1 MSEIIPFMFRKNKIL
16 SIFIYSLDFDF
27 NIFYLTLENK
37 QFNIFKK
44 SSYTKKTNLP
54 FFSLDYINQ
63 EISQEILT
71 TKIPLYK
78 INLYDNLNTLLF
90 SFDIDFRNLK
100 KIRKK
105 DIILYPILMFELVNG
120 YYTTEELYKKNF
132 NLLNKKYPSLID
144 KFEKIEDNLNLAKS
158 INVIKNVKNFEKK
171 INNNNNLNNKANK
184 NSLNSLQNND
194 MKMENVTSAF
204 NLITKYQQFLFIT
217 EREFHPEKSENKL
230 RDIKN
235 KISIIQ
241 KIKEIENIKKLIDIK
256 KYKKDEIIKINE
268 NLESKIKEKESNLEE
283 FLKYLKEF
291 KKENKDKEY
300 KKETEKIQKF
310 DLILSS
316 LYYKKI
322 IEISYIFFNKKNPI
336 IFFISNNN
344 KKNEKFEKCL
354 GQIAFLLNY
363 ISYIYNI
370 PLKYPFY
377 LRGSKSYIMADIK
390 NNNNIPLFFENNN
403 NKKDNNNNEYVKGME
418 YLKYNLIQIMSFFI
432 KIEIITVE
440 QKKYLIKSFKENK
453 LYDFFV
459 EFNHIIYNFIKDI
472 PAIDEEEEL
481 IKC

>member
-1 MSEIIPFMFRKNKIL
+1 MSEIIPFKFRKNKIL

-27 NIFYLTLENK
+27 NIYYLTLENK
-37 QFNIFKK
+37 QFNILKK
-44 SSYTKKTNLP
+44 SSYTNKTNLP
-54 FFSLDYINQ
+54 LFSLDYINQ

-78 INLYDNLNTLLF
+78 LNLYDNLNTLLF

-100 KIRKK
+100 KIKKK
-105 DIILYPILMFELVNG
+105 DIILYPILVLELVNG
-120 YYTTEELYKKNF
+120 YYTTEELYKKNL
-132 NLLNKKYPSLID
+132 NLLNKIYPSIID
-144 KFEKIEDNLNLAKS
+144 KFENIEDKSKLTKS
-158 INVIKNVKNFEKK
+158 INVKNIKNFEKN
-171 INNNNNLNNKANK
+171 INNNNLNNKLNK
-184 NSLNSLQNND
+184 NSVILIQNND
-194 MKMENVTSAF
+194 MKMENVTNAF
-204 NLITKYQQFLFIT
+204 DLLTKYQQYLYIT
-217 EREFHPEKSENKL
+217 EREFHPENSENKL

-256 KYKKDEIIKINE
+256 NLKKNEIIKINE

-316 LYYKKI
+316 LQYKKI
-322 IEISYIFFNKKNPI
+322 LEFSYIFFNKKNPY
-336 IFFISNNN
+336 IFFIPN
-344 KKNEKFEKCL
+344 KDKKKEKFENSL
-354 GQIAFLLNY
+354 GQISFLLNY

-370 PLKYPFY
+370 PLKYPFC

-390 NNNNIPLFFENNN
+390 NNNNIPLFIENNN
-403 NKKDNNNNEYVKGME
+403 NKKDNNNNEYKKGME
-418 YLKYNLIQIMSFFI
+418 FLKYNLIQIMRFFI
-432 KIEIITVE
+432 KIEIITDE
-440 QKKYLIKSFKENK
+440 QKKYIIKSFKESN
-453 LYDFFV
+453 LFDFFV

>member
-1 MSEIIPFMFRKNKIL
+1 MSEIIPFKFRKNKIL

-27 NIFYLTLENK
+27 NIYYLTLENK
-37 QFNIFKK
+37 QFNILKK
-44 SSYTKKTNLP
+44 SSYTNKTNLP
-54 FFSLDYINQ
+54 LFSLDYINQ

-78 INLYDNLNTLLF
+78 LNLYDNLNTLLF

-100 KIRKK
+100 KIKKK
-105 DIILYPILMFELVNG
+105 DIILYPILVLELVNG
-120 YYTTEELYKKNF
+120 YYTTEELYKKNL
-132 NLLNKKYPSLID
+132 NILNKIYPSIID
-144 KFEKIEDNLNLAKS
+144 KFENIEDKSKFTKS
-158 INVIKNVKNFEKK
+158 INVIKNIKNFEKN
-171 INNNNNLNNKANK
+171 INNNNLNNKLNK
-184 NSLNSLQNND
+184 NSVILIQNND
-194 MKMENVTSAF
+194 MKMENVTNAF
-204 NLITKYQQFLFIT
+204 DLLTKYQQYLYKT

-230 RDIKN
+230 KDIKN

-256 KYKKDEIIKINE
+256 NLKKNEIIKINE

-316 LYYKKI
+316 LQYKKI
-322 IEISYIFFNKKNPI
+322 LEFSYIFFNKKNPY
-336 IFFISNNN
+336 IFFIPN
-344 KKNEKFEKCL
+344 KDKKKEKFENSL
-354 GQIAFLLNY
+354 GQISFLLNY

-370 PLKYPFY
+370 PLKYPFC

-390 NNNNIPLFFENNN
+390 NNNNIPLFIENNN
-403 NKKDNNNNEYVKGME
+403 NKKDNNNNEYKKGME
-418 YLKYNLIQIMSFFI
+418 FLKYNLIQIMRFFI
-432 KIEIITVE
+432 KIEIITDE
-440 QKKYLIKSFKENK
+440 QKKYIIKSFKESN
-453 LYDFFV
+453 LFDFFV

>member
-1 MSEIIPFMFRKNKIL
+1 MSEIIPFKFRKNKIL

-27 NIFYLTLENK
+27 NIYYLTLENK
-37 QFNIFKK
+37 QFNILKK
-44 SSYTKKTNLP
+44 SSYTNKTNLP
-54 FFSLDYINQ
+54 LFSLDYINQ

-78 INLYDNLNTLLF
+78 LNLYDNLNTLLF

-100 KIRKK
+100 KIKKK
-105 DIILYPILMFELVNG
+105 DIILYPILVLELVNG
-120 YYTTEELYKKNF
+120 YYTAEELYKKN
-132 NLLNKKYPSLID
+132 LNILNEIYPSIID
-144 KFEKIEDNLNLAKS
+144 KFENIEDKSKLTKS
-158 INVIKNVKNFEKK
+158 INVKNIKNFEKN
-171 INNNNNLNNKANK
+171 INNNNLNNKLNK
-184 NSLNSLQNND
+184 NSVILIQNND
-194 MKMENVTSAF
+194 MKMENVTNAF
-204 NLITKYQQFLFIT
+204 DLLTKYQQYLYKT

-230 RDIKN
+230 KDIKN

-256 KYKKDEIIKINE
+256 NLKKNEIIKINE

-316 LYYKKI
+316 LQYKKI
-322 IEISYIFFNKKNPI
+322 LEFSYIFFNKKNPY
-336 IFFISNNN
+336 IFFIPN
-344 KKNEKFEKCL
+344 KDKKKEKFENSL
-354 GQIAFLLNY
+354 GQISFLLNY

-370 PLKYPFY
+370 PLKYPFC